1 MKHLKIYEIS
11 NEHESDIKLE
21 VTNLNIIVWDFF
33 QKLEMEYGQDTIKT
47 PFIKELNN
55 IITEIKNL

>member
-1 MKHLKIYEIS
+1 M
-11 NEHESDIKLE
+11 
-21 VTNLNIIVWDFF
+21 DFF
-33 QKLEMEYGQDTIKT
+33 QKLEMEYGQDSIKT